1 MKNKELLKKIII
13 SSGNVRFDDFVRLVY
28 AFGFELD
35 RIKGSH
41 HIFKKRGITEL
52 INLQKVNGE
61 IKPYQIKQFLALI
74 EKYNI
79 ELGE

>member
-1 MKNKELLKKIII
+1 MKNKELLKKIILNT
-13 SSGNVRFDDFVRLVY
+13 SNVRFDDFARLVY

-35 RIKGSH
+35 RVKGSH
-41 HIFKKRGITEL
+41 HIFKRSGITEL

-79 ELGE
+79 EMGE